1 MARESLSAPRKT
13 NSKPSGLGNRG
24 AARHGERTHEPLE
37 LRHDFSGPEIQHFQR
52 QINRAGNMTCPSML
66 LGDHGTLPGVRLL
79 QFLSME
85 SLNFEFLSDG
95 LYSCIYNYWLKR
107 QLFIAYAS
115 TSLSLQ

>member
-1 MARESLSAPRKT
+1 MTSADLQF
-13 NSKPSGLGNRG
+13 N
-24 AARHGERTHEPLE
+24 
-37 LRHDFSGPEIQHFQR
+37 IFQR

-85 SLNFEFLSDG
+85 SLDFEFLSDG

-107 QLFIAYAS
+107 QPLHCICKHIVVLAMKNLVAHVC
-115 TSLSLQ
+115 